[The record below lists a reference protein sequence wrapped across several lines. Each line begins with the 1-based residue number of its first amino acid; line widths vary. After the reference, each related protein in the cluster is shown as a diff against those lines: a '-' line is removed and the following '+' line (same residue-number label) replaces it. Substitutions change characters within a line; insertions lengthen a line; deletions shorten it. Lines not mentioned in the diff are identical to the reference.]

1 LRVGSSMLAEQSWLA
16 LLLTGLGGLGIG
28 GLATAVIQHLLS
40 RRVSKE
46 SLRFS
51 ERKEAFARLLSA
63 VADLDRLEGDS
74 TAHAEATYS
83 LAVAHVQLV
92 ASERVLD
99 ALDAWRDPDPGSNER
114 TELMRE
120 LVSTM
125 RQDLGIAIVP
135 SGKKL
140 KNHT

>member
-1 LRVGSSMLAEQSWLA
+1 MLTEQSWLA

-28 GLATAVIQHLLS
+28 GLVTAVMQHLLS
-40 RRVSKE
+40 RRASKE

-63 VADLDRLEGDS
+63 IADLDRLEGDS

-92 ASERVLD
+92 ASERVLC
-99 ALDAWRDPDPGSNER
+99 ALKAWRDPDPGSPER
-114 TELMRE
+114 DKHMLE
-120 LVSTM
+120 LVSAM

-140 KNHT
+140 KNPT